1 MRTLTPHRRVS
12 GSSPS
17 PRPPVS
23 SSPRPAPISRA
34 DTLAELRAIYRLLHT
49 GDIDTAK
56 HRLTTLGQNL
66 QA

>member
-12 GSSPS
+12 GSPS

-23 SSPRPAPISRA
+23 SSPRPISRT

-56 HRLTTLGQNL
+56 LRLTTLGQNL